1 MQESAPG
8 PSPGS
13 PLSHSK
19 PADLPPGEQPAAY
32 SQPADSPSVWRQVER
47 HLAGLQLLVAA
58 GLFLLIA
65 VTWRLWT
72 PQTAFPRIPLLGPQ
86 YLLPATGEWLVLAV
100 LLLSLGCRAVL
111 AVLRLLGT
119 TAEPART
126 VPGSPRLERAC
137 GLISCLCLV
146 LLVAGDQHRLQAWAW
161 HLGLLSLLIVLQ
173 PVPRLFRLSLY
184 LTASI
189 YVWSAWSK
197 MDVTFFQS
205 AGPYLVGGL
214 LKSVGLSWQDVPA
227 AARTALCGL
236 LPAAELLTGVGLLW
250 PRTRRLA
257 VAGSCL
263 MHLALLLTLGPWGL
277 GHSAGVL
284 LWNVFFLVQNPLLAS
299 GLTRLSQAAA
309 EQGTAVPATADNRHQ
324 PAGPT
329 AVCSTT
335 VYSTAASS
343 VLAVAVLW
351 PLFEPWGLCD
361 SWLSWN
367 LYSSRSEQVRLFVRS
382 DVRQQ
387 LSPAA
392 RQVTDEARPG
402 QLWCRLRDDQW
413 SLQTTGAPVLP
424 DSRFRLGVALAIAR
438 MVEQPEAVRVH
449 RSSRAGRL
457 TGHRRQEDLYGARAI
472 RAALNRHWLNAEPP
486 APHGRAGGGK

>member
-1 MQESAPG
+1 MRRSVQESAPG
-8 PSPGS
+8 PSPDN
-13 PLSHSK
+13 PLSH
-19 PADLPPGEQPAAY
+19 
-32 SQPADSPSVWRQVER
+32 SQPADSPSAWRQVER

-58 GLFLLIA
+58 GLLLLIA

-72 PQTAFPRIPLLGPQ
+72 PQAAFPRIPLLGPHC
-86 YLLPATGEWLVLAV
+86 LLPATGEWLVLAV
-100 LLLSLGCRAVL
+100 LLLSLGCRALL
-111 AVLRLLGT
+111 AVRRVLRT

-146 LLVAGDQHRLQAWAW
+146 LLVAGDQHRLQAWTW

-173 PVPRLFRLSLY
+173 PAPRLIQLSLY

-214 LKSVGLSWQDVPA
+214 LESVGLSWQDVPA

-236 LPAAELLTGVGLLW
+236 LPAAELLTGLGLLW

-277 GHSAGVL
+277 EHSAGVL

-299 GLTRLSQAAA
+299 GLTRLSQAAK
-309 EQGTAVPATADNRHQ
+309 EQGTAVPATADNRLQ
-324 PAGPT
+324 PAGST
-329 AVCSTT
+329 AVCST
-335 VYSTAASS
+335 VASS
-343 VLAVAVLW
+343 VLAVAVLC

-382 DVRQQ
+382 DVRPR

-438 MVEQPEAVRVH
+438 MVEQPEAVRVQ
-449 RSSRAGRL
+449 RSSRADRL
-457 TGHRRQEDLYGARAI
+457 TGHRRQEDLYGTRAI
-472 RAALNRHWLNAEPP
+472 RAALKQHWLNAEPP
-486 APHGRAGGGK
+486 APQGRAGGGE